1 MKTKE
6 PQYTYLLQKKEKK
19 GLTKLGLMMN
29 AVWER
34 DPKRLAF
41 VLSRYK
47 FVSKM
52 LEGKKSVI
60 EVGCGDAFASRIVAQ
75 TVGHLTVSDFDPV
88 FINDV
93 KSRKDKL
100 WPMDYLIHDLI
111 KKPFDN
117 TYDAIYLMDVFE
129 HIDKSKENK
138 FLKNLVSSIKNNGCA
153 IIGMPS
159 LESQKNIPPEKQ
171 DPGHVNCKSGQDFK
185 KLMISYFDNVF
196 LFSMNDEVVHTGYH
210 KMANYLIA
218 LCCSPKIKLKNT
230 Y

>member
-1 MKTKE
+1 MTTKE
-6 PQYTYLLQKKEKK
+6 SQYTYLLQKKEKK
-19 GLTKLGLMMN
+19 GLTKLGFMMN

-52 LEGKKSVI
+52 LEGKQNVLEI
-60 EVGCGDAFASRIVAQ
+60 GCGDAFASRIVAQ
-75 TVGHLTVSDFDPV
+75 TVGNLTVSDFDPV
-88 FINDV
+88 FIDDV

-138 FLKNLVSSIKNNGCA
+138 FLKNLVSSIKNDGCA

-171 DPGHVNCKSGQDFK
+171 DPGHVNCKSGRDFK